1 MGVRTWEILPQ
12 EKSIYAARKQRNQL
26 SLNEPG
32 HFLEGRFFFIKIYSC
47 DLAVIIAWEII
58 SSPGIENKKNPALS
72 SAVPPSNIVTVG

>member
-32 HFLEGRFFFIKIYSC
+32 HFLEGRFFFFIKIYSC

-58 SSPGIENKKNPALS
+58 SSPGIENKKILPYHLQFLQ
-72 SAVPPSNIVTVG
+72 VT

>member
-32 HFLEGRFFFIKIYSC
+32 HFLEGSFFFKLRFIVA
-47 DLAVIIAWEII
+47 DLDVIIAWEII
-58 SSPGIENKKNPALS
+58 SFPGIENKKILPYHLQFLQ
-72 SAVPPSNIVTVG
+72 VT